1 MRLYQVKKFILMYN
15 VVDHL
20 RMIFTKDRMARGY
33 HIAHI
38 LCKSRKSF
46 LSNNSKSSHPL
57 LTKHNE
63 NTVTIKTSILRN
75 ALLLMF
81 TGGI

>member
-46 LSNNSKSSHPL
+46 LSNNRAKVAILCSQ
-57 LTKHNE
+57 
-63 NTVTIKTSILRN
+63 NTMRT
-75 ALLLMF
+75 LLLLRLPY
-81 TGGI
+81 